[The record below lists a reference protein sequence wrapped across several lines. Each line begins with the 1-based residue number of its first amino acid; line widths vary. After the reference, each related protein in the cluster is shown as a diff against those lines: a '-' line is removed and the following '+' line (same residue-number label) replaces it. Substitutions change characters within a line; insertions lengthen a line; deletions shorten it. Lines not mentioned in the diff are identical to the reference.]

1 MTLISQVAANDPV
14 LAAELLDEVPPGPM
28 QQSITWSLIST
39 WAQKDPLQAARW
51 LVDANSMFVQ
61 RGLTQIAQV
70 WGQRDFAA
78 ASAFADELSGSRRSS
93 YLAGLAQSTG
103 RMATDELLDWISGY
117 RNDPAYPQLVNAAAQ
132 RIAQQDTDAALEL
145 VAGLPA
151 ESRLKS
157 YASILPM
164 IAMQDPEKAIEVLD
178 DIDDARVRAQLTP
191 MVASILAR
199 TDAKHALN
207 WARDQE
213 KGPFRDQAIAGVVSF
228 LAQTDPS
235 AAKRAIE
242 EIDDT
247 SMRKGPIAMLLQIA
261 PSDEAA
267 IRLGQEYGYDRETVL
282 TMRSGGGTY
291 FGIGSDA
298 LVTPLGAQAVFRSSQ
313 SQQAIPLDSRAN
325 EE

>member
-1 MTLISQVAANDPV
+1 MVA
-14 LAAELLDEVPPGPM
+14 
-28 QQSITWSLIST
+28 
-39 WAQKDPLQAARW
+39 
-51 LVDANSMFVQ
+51 Q

-78 ASAFADELSGSRRSS
+78 ASEFADELSGSRRSS
-93 YLAGLAQSTG
+93 YLAGLAQAAG
-103 RMATDELLDWISGY
+103 QMATDELLDWISGY
-117 RNDPAYPQLVNAAAQ
+117 RNDPAYPQLVSAAAQ
-132 RIAQQDTDAALEL
+132 RLARQDVDTALEL

-151 ESRLKS
+151 ESRLMS
-157 YASILPM
+157 YESMLPM
-164 IAMQDPEKAIEVLD
+164 IAMQDTEKAIEVLD

-199 TDAKHALN
+199 TDAKRALD

-213 KGPFRDQAIAGVVSF
+213 KGPLRDQAIAGVASV

-242 EIDDT
+242 QIDDS
-247 SMRKGPIAMLLQIA
+247 SMRKGPIMMLLQVA

-267 IRLGQEYGYDRETVL
+267 IRLGQEYGYDREMVI
-282 TMRSGGGTY
+282 TMRSGGGRFALGTESAIGLMP
-291 FGIGSDA
+291 FGS
-298 LVTPLGAQAVFRSSQ
+298 QAVFRS

-325 EE
+325 QE